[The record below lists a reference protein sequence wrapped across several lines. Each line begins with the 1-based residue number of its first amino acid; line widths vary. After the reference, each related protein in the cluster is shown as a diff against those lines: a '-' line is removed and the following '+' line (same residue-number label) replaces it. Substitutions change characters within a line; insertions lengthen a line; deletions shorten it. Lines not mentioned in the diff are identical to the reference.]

1 MEGKPHQECKFKKPT
16 SGRLLANEQEN
27 ALIKINKSSGGLF
40 FKSTRSAPCPWGVW
54 VVCCASEGGEQ
65 RRSSPAVQRSVLG
78 APLLLDL
85 PVVDR
90 GIRDSVSYQAG
101 MFFLFFFV
109 ERGFKFSPG
118 GDKLPPDPIFYNPMM

>member
-101 MFFLFFFV
+101 MFFFFFFCR
-109 ERGFKFSPG
+109 ERF
-118 GDKLPPDPIFYNPMM
+118 